1 MNRNHIYS
9 QPVHNICR
17 RKNLL
22 MPDKKKHKAIPSN
35 MESMPAASLVTVH
48 TGSMCCFTLSS
59 SFFTNIA
66 SLITNVKIKQTNQ
79 TNWKDHI
86 NPLEYIKL
94 PASIFPFF
102 IHVIHKQY
110 FFLIKKRRVVRI
122 NKTDHQKIYTL
133 NTLFK
138 QGISQE
144 YSP

>member
-1 MNRNHIYS
+1 MTTMNRNHIYS

-22 MPDKKKHKAIPSN
+22 MPDKQHKAIPSN

-94 PASIFPFF
+94 PASIFPFLYTCNTQT
-102 IHVIHKQY
+102 V
-110 FFLIKKRRVVRI
+110 FLFNQKK
-122 NKTDHQKIYTL
+122 KSCKDK
-133 NTLFK
+133 
-138 QGISQE
+138 
-144 YSP
+144 